1 MRTLSLVFSTSD
13 ESKASQLKQTLFKHN
28 SAWYF
33 KEEFSEQSDLF
44 AAINDQLR
52 DSDFCIC
59 IISKNFLQSNP
70 FLEDVFSLKDVEE
83 RLLFLYWD
91 DFESLKKFKPALQKH
106 WGIDFT
112 TNSDSEF
119 DQKVEDLIKI
129 IKEPE
134 SHTEIYSHILQ
145 PSPSNPFGAVKS
157 EYIQKEILAN
167 IFQMP
172 EHDFYNL
179 LQGPRGIILFGGRGS
194 GKTTILRSLELTT
207 AIALTGKANLKES
220 DLKTFGIYLKIDRGG
235 FVMSNKTEIDILG
248 ESVSKLLF
256 LDDFILQF
264 IESLILTLI
273 ENMKNKNILL
283 SDKKQEQEITN
294 QIFKLLN
301 NENSSTPTNFVDLL
315 DWLNIKKSHIRQFL
329 GKRTFGITTEYNG
342 VFTSLDTL
350 KKICKIFREEIDDL
364 RNITFVFLLDEIE
377 NFLPYQQKIANT
389 MLKLSDD
396 VLTFKIASKFEGL
409 STNETL
415 LEQQIQ
421 PGHDYARLS
430 LDYNVSNPDKRKR
443 YVELLTGICEKL
455 LRTHG
460 CKETDIKKILKKDSK
475 EEISEEKIRS
485 QLEEMLKKKGQNIDE
500 FSEKEISEKISYY
513 KTALIYRALNR
524 DGKRRSKN
532 FSGFETFVYLS
543 SGITRYFLELCGMT
557 FYLAGKEEDIEIKE
571 ITEISAKTQSK
582 AVFNESY
589 ALIEKLGLDI
599 EEYGLSM
606 RNFILDIGDIF
617 RTKLLYDNNEPETIR
632 IGIEESFDSWPESL
646 QELVAT
652 GIRESVF
659 LKVEDPEIM
668 RQKNTTSHRPIELLL
683 NRMYCPALGISY
695 AARWRTSFKAK
706 ELGDLIDQEH
716 SKIKLKYI
724 NRIKKASSK
733 KGEYRRLDEWG

>member
-33 KEEFSEQSDLF
+33 KEEFSEQPDLF
-44 AAINDQLR
+44 ATINDQLR

-70 FLEDVFSLKDVEE
+70 FLEDVFSLNDIEE
-83 RLLFLYWD
+83 RLLFLFWD
-91 DFESLKKFKPALQKH
+91 DFKSLKKLKPILQKN

-112 TNSDSEF
+112 TNSDNEF

-157 EYIQKEILAN
+157 EYIQKEILAS

-179 LQGPRGIILFGGRGS
+179 LQGPRSVILFGGRGS

-207 AIALTGKANLKES
+207 AIALTGKPNLKES

-235 FVMSNKTEIDILG
+235 FVMSNKTEIDVLG
-248 ESVSKLLF
+248 ESTSKLLF

-264 IESLILTLI
+264 VESLILTLI
-273 ENMKNKNILL
+273 ENIKNRNIIL
-283 SDKKQEQEITN
+283 SDETLEQKVTN
-294 QIFKLLN
+294 HIFKLLN
-301 NENSSTPTNFVDLL
+301 NENSTATNLVDLL
-315 DWLNIKKSHIRQFL
+315 NWINVKKSHIRKFL
-329 GKRTFGITTEYNG
+329 GKKAFGIATQYDG

-350 KKICKIFREEIDDL
+350 KKICKAFREEIDDL
-364 RNITFVFLLDEIE
+364 HTVTFVFLLDEIE
-377 NFLPYQQKIANT
+377 NFLPYQQKITNT

-396 VLTFKIASKFEGL
+396 ILTFKIASKFEGL

-430 LDYNVSNPDKRKR
+430 LDYNISNPDKRKR
-443 YVELLTGICEKL
+443 YVKLLIGICEKL

-475 EEISEEKIRS
+475 EDVSEEKIRL
-485 QLEEMLKKKGQNIDE
+485 QLEEMLKKKGQNIDK
-500 FSEKEISEKISYY
+500 FSEKEISEKINYY
-513 KTALIYRALNR
+513 KTALIYRALNK

-543 SGITRYFLELCGMT
+543 SGITRYFLELCGMA
-557 FYLAGKEEDIEIKE
+557 FYLTNKEENIDIKE

-582 AVFNESY
+582 AIFNESY

-599 EEYGLSM
+599 EEYGISM

-632 IGIEESFDSWPESL
+632 IGIEDSFDSWPKSL
-646 QELVAT
+646 QELITT

-668 RQKNTTSHRPIELLL
+668 RQKNTTSHRPVELLL

-706 ELGDLIDQEH
+706 ELGDLIEQEH

-724 NRIKKASSK
+724 NRIKKYSSK
-733 KGEYRRLDEWG
+733 KREYVRLDKWG